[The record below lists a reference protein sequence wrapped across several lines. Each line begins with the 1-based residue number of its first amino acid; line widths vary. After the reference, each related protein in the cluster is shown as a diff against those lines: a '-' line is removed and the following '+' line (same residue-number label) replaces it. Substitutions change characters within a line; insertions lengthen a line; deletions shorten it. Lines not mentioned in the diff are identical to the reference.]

1 LKKFKAFWFKAF
13 WFKEF
18 CKLCEE
24 LILMSSKVC
33 SAEAGS
39 GIFQFRQLLQFV
51 LRQQPWWLGMLIW
64 LIAAPAQAALELRV
78 AVARDASQVQV
89 GSSTDAVL
97 KDVASGKE
105 ISQIPAMNAIVAQPK
120 GGAVAF
126 SQFQAGAIWVEP
138 SNGGYVFVGDKWYRG
153 RVLVV
158 PTDGGLTAVNYVD
171 LDQYLYSVVGG
182 EMGARF
188 PMEALRAQ
196 AIAARTYALYQRQ
209 TSANDVF
216 DVGDTTAWQY
226 YDGLDKET
234 AETRAAVDSTQS
246 LVLTYNNQIINAVFS
261 ACSGGHTQNSE
272 DVWTNALP
280 YLRGVEDY
288 DLTVPQALA
297 SCQWTAPIS
306 AQKLKDA
313 VSGIGTIT
321 GFTAE
326 PTANGKIARVKFV
339 GESGER
345 TLTGNQV
352 REALG
357 LRGIPSRIEVT
368 QTQQVASAGSRV
380 PVVPAQFQFTGG
392 GYGHGIGLSQWGAY
406 GMAQAGNNFEQILLH
421 YYTGVQLAKLEVQ

>member
-1 LKKFKAFWFKAF
+1 
-13 WFKEF
+13 
-18 CKLCEE
+18 
-24 LILMSSKVC
+24 MTSKVC
-33 SAEAGS
+33 SAESVSGS
-39 GIFQFRQLLQFV
+39 FQFRQLFQLV
-51 LRQQPWWLGMLIW
+51 LSQGKRSWWLGLLIW

-78 AVARDASQVQV
+78 AVERDASQVQV

-97 KDVASGKE
+97 KDVGSGKE
-105 ISQIPAMNAIVAQPK
+105 ISQIPAMNAIVAESK
-120 GGAVAF
+120 SGLVAF
-126 SQFQAGAIWVEP
+126 SQYQAGAIWVEP

-153 RVLVV
+153 RVLVI

-182 EMGARF
+182 EMGSRF

-216 DVGDTTAWQY
+216 DVGDTTAWQF
-226 YDGLDKET
+226 YDGLTKES
-234 AETRAAVDSTQS
+234 AETRAAVDSTSS
-246 LVLTYNNQIINAVFS
+246 LVLTYNSQIINAVFS

-272 DVWTNALP
+272 DVWTSALP

-288 DLTVPQALA
+288 DLTFPQGLEK
-297 SCQWTAPIS
+297 CQWTVPIS

-313 VSGIGTIT
+313 VSGIGDIT
-321 GFTAE
+321 GFTTE
-326 PTANGKIARVKFV
+326 PLANGKITRIKFV
-339 GESGER
+339 GENGER
-345 TLTGNQV
+345 TLTGSQM

-357 LRGIPSRIEVT
+357 LRGIPSRIDVT

-380 PVVPAQFQFTGG
+380 PVVPSEFQISGG
-392 GYGHGIGLSQWGAY
+392 GYGHGIGLSQWGAM
-406 GMAQAGNNFEQILLH
+406 GMAQAGNNFQQILLH

>member
-1 LKKFKAFWFKAF
+1 
-13 WFKEF
+13 
-18 CKLCEE
+18 
-24 LILMSSKVC
+24 MTSKVC
-33 SAEAGS
+33 SAESAPEL
-39 GIFQFRQLLQFV
+39 FQFWQLFQLV
-51 LRQQPWWLGMLIW
+51 LSQGKRSWWLGLLIW

-78 AVARDASQVQV
+78 AVERDASQVQV

-105 ISQIPAMNAIVAQPK
+105 ISQIPAMNAIVAESK
-120 GGAVAF
+120 SGLVAF
-126 SQFQAGAIWVEP
+126 SQYQAGAIWIEP

-182 EMGARF
+182 EMGSRF

-216 DVGDTTAWQY
+216 DVGDTTAWQFY
-226 YDGLDKET
+226 EGLTKES
-234 AETRAAVDSTQS
+234 AETRAAVDSTSS

-272 DVWTNALP
+272 DVWTSALP
-280 YLRGVEDY
+280 YLRGVADY
-288 DLTVPQALA
+288 DLTFPQGLA
-297 SCQWTAPIS
+297 SCQWTVPIS

-313 VSGIGTIT
+313 VSGIGNIT

-326 PTANGKIARVKFV
+326 PLANGKITRIKFV

-345 TLTGNQV
+345 TLTGSQV

-357 LRGIPSRIEVT
+357 LRGIPSRIDVT
-368 QTQQVASAGSRV
+368 QTGRQRRESGSCGS
-380 PVVPAQFQFTGG
+380 F
-392 GYGHGIGLSQWGAY
+392 
-406 GMAQAGNNFEQILLH
+406 
-421 YYTGVQLAKLEVQ
+421 